1 MFIMIIYYYYE
12 KMCIVPFHLNQQ
24 CTSTYSTKK
33 MRITVFMTFTENE
46 TLNYS

>member
-1 MFIMIIYYYYE
+1 MFIMIIITIKNVY
-12 KMCIVPFHLNQQ
+12 CINLNQQ

-46 TLNYS
+46 NLNYS